1 MNIKQFRQILQRK
14 KFQED
19 NQEDNMSEKN
29 QLQLNLAKATQ
40 LKNDLK
46 QKIFD
51 KEISTVNKNFETI
64 MSELAS
70 TLQTKIA
77 KFYGERKILQQDVI
91 ML

>member
-1 MNIKQFRQILQRK
+1 
-14 KFQED
+14 
-19 NQEDNMSEKN
+19 MSEKN